1 MALSAAPHA
10 EAKQAVPSGGSPA
23 PAFSIDTSRQFV
35 SWLAEQ
41 HVSLAFT
48 TYQSGK
54 LFFLGL
60 RPDGRLSVHERTFNR
75 CMGLWSDGQALWMSS
90 LYQLWRFENVLDQTA
105 LHEGCDRLY
114 VPVVGYTT
122 GDIDIH
128 DIAVT
133 SEGSPIFVATLASCL
148 ATTSEVASFRTVWKP
163 PFISRIA
170 LEDRCHL
177 NGLALTGARPAY
189 VTAVAA
195 SDTADGWRDHRR
207 DGGIVLDVETGEAV
221 AAGLSMPHSPRLH
234 DGELYVLNSGTGE
247 FGRIDRSSGVFEAI
261 AFCPGYLRGLAF
273 AGRFAIVGLSRPR
286 ADNKTFDGLML
297 GEELQRRKVSARCG
311 LMVIDLRS
319 GDCVHHATIG
329 GVVEELYDVVILP
342 RVRRPMALGFKSDE
356 IRRTIKIG

>member
-1 MALSAAPHA
+1 MQLSAAPRG
-10 EAKQAVPSGGSPA
+10 EETQAVEPRPSVA
-23 PAFSIDTSRQFV
+23 PAFSIDTSRQFAG
-35 SWLAEQ
+35 WLAEQ
-41 HVSLAFT
+41 HISLAFT

-54 LFFLGL
+54 LFLLGL

-75 CMGLWSDGQALWMSS
+75 CMGLWSDGQTLLMSS
-90 LYQLWRFENVLDQTA
+90 LYQLWRFENA
-105 LHEGCDRLY
+105 LERGAVHQEYDRLY
-114 VPVVGYTT
+114 VPIVGYTT

-128 DIAVT
+128 DIAAT
-133 SEGSPIFVATLASCL
+133 SEKSPIFVATLASCL
-148 ATTSEVASFRTVWKP
+148 GTTSEVASFRAIWKP

-177 NGLALTGARPAY
+177 NGLALKDGRPAY

-195 SDTADGWRDHRR
+195 SDTADGWREHRR
-207 DGGIVLDVETGEAV
+207 DGGIVLEVETGEVV

-234 DGELYVLNSGTGE
+234 EGELYVLNSGTGE
-247 FGRIDRSSGVFEAI
+247 FGRIDRSSGTFETI

-286 ADNKTFDGLML
+286 ADNKTFAGLML

-311 LMVIDLRS
+311 LMVIDLKS
-319 GDCVHHATIG
+319 GDCVHHATVG
-329 GVVEELYDVVILP
+329 GVVEELYDVVTLP